1 MSSSSPSDLAGTHV
15 GLLGR
20 GAGEWNAWRADNPR
34 TRPVLRGARLD
45 GADLRGFDLAF
56 INGIG
61 GGTDFRDAS
70 LRHAKL
76 CGCDCRCAD
85 FSGADLGDADL
96 SDADLG
102 GTDLSGSVLR
112 SANLSRTSI
121 GDFVGADLKRAT
133 LVSTRAASVDGS
145 YSDLTGADLTGA
157 TFSHVDLQH
166 ARFNDATIEGATFS
180 DCRVFGTAA
189 WGLRGSPAKQERL
202 YVTPIS
208 ADIRPP
214 TGPDLRQREEQ
225 YDAALTVDIFELAPL
240 VFAVLNRDRFSEVIN
255 TFTSKVVLILGR
267 FTEPRMAV
275 LQALRQQLAGLRY
288 LPVVFDFA
296 SPWRRDLTE
305 TISTLAHLSRFVV
318 ADLTDAKSIPQEL
331 GRIVPFLPS
340 VPVVPLIGGP
350 DEEPYAMFE
359 HFARYPWV
367 QELVRYTDV
376 DDLIGRI
383 ASGIVQ
389 PAEVFCGE
397 DRA

>member
-1 MSSSSPSDLAGTHV
+1 MSGETHAE
-15 GLLGR
+15 LLGR
-20 GAGEWNAWRADNPR
+20 GATGWNAWRADNPR
-34 TRPVLRGARLD
+34 LRPVLRGARLD

-56 INGIG
+56 INGIA

-76 CGCDCRCAD
+76 GGCDFRCAD
-85 FSGADLGDADL
+85 FAGANLSGADL
-96 SDADLG
+96 SDSDLG
-102 GTDLSGSVLR
+102 GTDLGGSVLR
-112 SANLSRTSI
+112 DADLGRSTL
-121 GDFVGADLKRAT
+121 GDFVGADLRRAT
-133 LVSTRAASVDGS
+133 LVGARAASVDGS

-157 TFSHVDLQH
+157 TLSHVDLQH
-166 ARFNDATIEGATFS
+166 ARFNDATIEGATLS

-189 WGLRGSPAKQERL
+189 WGLRGTPAKQERL
-202 YVTPIS
+202 FVTPIS

-214 TGPDLRQREEQ
+214 TGRDARQKEAQ
-225 YDAALTVDIFELAPL
+225 YDAALTVDILELAPL

-275 LQALRQQLAGLRY
+275 LQAIRRRLAGLRY

-296 SPWRRDLTE
+296 APWRRDLTE

-318 ADLTDAKSIPQEL
+318 ADLTDAKSIPQEM
-331 GRIVPFLPS
+331 GRIIPFLPS
-340 VPVVPLIGGP
+340 VPVVPLLGGT

-367 QELVRYTDV
+367 QELVRYGDI
-376 DDLIGRI
+376 DDLVSRI
-383 ASGIVQ
+383 PEEVVR
-389 PAEVFCGE
+389 PAERFCGT
-397 DRA
+397 DGAPRAPNAT